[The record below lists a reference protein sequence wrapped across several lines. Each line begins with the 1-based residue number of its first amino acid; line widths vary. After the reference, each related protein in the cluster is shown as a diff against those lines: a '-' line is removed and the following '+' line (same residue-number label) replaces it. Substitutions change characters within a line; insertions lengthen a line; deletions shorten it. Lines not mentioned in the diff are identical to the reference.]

1 MPFRRGR
8 VYLQVHFMEEPMT
21 FQLSSLLYK
30 SAALKREIDVEQR
43 RGKPDRLRLMRL
55 QTLRLKLMERLHA
68 LSRHPAVSQLRSG
81 GPASACC

>member
-1 MPFRRGR
+1 
-8 VYLQVHFMEEPMT
+8 
-21 FQLSSLLYK
+21 
-30 SAALKREIDVEQR
+30 
-43 RGKPDRLRLMRL
+43 MRL